1 MYIDLTK
8 MTREEEVDYFITKID
23 NCDTKAYDDVLRGK
37 KRIYDIPFKYRD
49 HKMYVYA
56 CRNIRDMN
64 KKWEGALEE
73 KLLESCLLG
82 DMIKRNEKYTDIN
95 DDNPDLLYDVSVED
109 LKDIYLGY
117 FVLELF

>member
-23 NCDTKAYDDVLRGK
+23 DCETKAYDDVLCGK

-49 HKMYVYA
+49 HRMYVYA
-56 CRNIRDMN
+56 CRYIRDMN
-64 KKWEGALEE
+64 KEWEGELER

-95 DDNPDLLYDVSVED
+95 DDGFHAQTSDRRSRSGSGNR
-109 LKDIYLGY
+109 
-117 FVLELF
+117 

>member
-23 NCDTKAYDDVLRGK
+23 DCDTRAYDDILRGK

-56 CRNIRDMN
+56 CRNIRGMN
-64 KKWEGALEE
+64 KEWEGALEK

-82 DMIKRNEKYTDIN
+82 DIIKRNEEYADTD
-95 DDNPDLLYDVSVED
+95 DENPDLFYEASAKD
-109 LKDIYLGY
+109 LKDLYLNY
-117 FVLELF
+117 FVSGLF